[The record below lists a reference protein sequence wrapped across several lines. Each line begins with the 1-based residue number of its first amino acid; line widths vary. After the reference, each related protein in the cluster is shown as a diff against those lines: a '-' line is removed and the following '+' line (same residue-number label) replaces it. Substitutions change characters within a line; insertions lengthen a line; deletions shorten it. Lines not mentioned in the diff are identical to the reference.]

1 MNMSLINAQGASEV
15 VVDML
20 RGAQLDTIRVYSL
33 IVQLGFV
40 CLGRAGNFPDE
51 VWVTVSGM
59 LLVEGDNSMVGESR
73 SSRDFFA
80 CRASALGDVYRLIGQ
95 KVTAAS
101 VSDSGALQIH
111 LGGKCLHAEADDDTS
126 LEEVW
131 SVASDSPETTADH
144 RWHVS
149 LDDSGTLTARVPS

>member
-1 MNMSLINAQGASEV
+1 MSLISAQGASQV
-15 VVDML
+15 VWDLL

-40 CLGRAGNFPDE
+40 CLGRAGNLPDE
-51 VWVTVSGM
+51 VWVSVSGT
-59 LLVEGDNSMVGESR
+59 LLVEGDTSMVGESA

-80 CRASALGDVYRLIGQ
+80 RRASALGEVYRQIGQ
-95 KVTAAS
+95 EVTAAS

-111 LGGKCLHAEADDDTS
+111 LGGKSLRAEADDDTG

-131 SVASDSPETTADH
+131 SVVSDSPEATADH

-149 LDDSGTLTARVPS
+149 LDDSGAIYARVPS

>member
-1 MNMSLINAQGASEV
+1 
-15 VVDML
+15 
-20 RGAQLDTIRVYSL
+20 
-33 IVQLGFV
+33 
-40 CLGRAGNFPDE
+40 
-51 VWVTVSGM
+51 
-59 LLVEGDNSMVGESR
+59 
-73 SSRDFFA
+73 
-80 CRASALGDVYRLIGQ
+80 
-95 KVTAAS
+95 